1 MWDRAQYYLSTNG
14 SLSPTSVTFEVILY
28 ESNRNVDLA
37 YGPTLLGPIPTV
49 RSPDQITV
57 GIQDFRPSPVR
68 ATAFTGDVTSNTRLR
83 FTPL

>member
-1 MWDRAQYYLSTNG
+1 
-14 SLSPTSVTFEVILY
+14 
-28 ESNRNVDLA
+28 
-37 YGPTLLGPIPTV
+37 
-49 RSPDQITV
+49 V